1 MKKIF
6 AAFAFATALTVGVGA
21 SLAAKE
27 APAKEA
33 AGATTVTG
41 TGKCLKCHLKESDK
55 CQDVIVAKEGD
66 KEVTYIVKGAGHKF
80 CKAEAADAKATGTV
94 SEEGGKKVIT
104 AAKAAK

>member
-27 APAKEA
+27 APA
-33 AGATTVTG
+33 ATTVTG
-41 TGKCLKCHLKESDK
+41 TGKCAKCALKETEK

-66 KEVTYIVKGAGHKF
+66 KEVTYYIKGAGHKF
-80 CKAEAADAKATGTV
+80 CKGETADAKATGTV
-94 SEEGGKKVIT
+94 AEEGGKKVLT
-104 AAKAAK
+104 AAPAKKG